1 MIFPGYPFRCKPE
14 ACTSYNYKYYGMGEE
29 NMIDKLLKAISLK
42 DEDCIEELDNASQKT
57 SFIITMIIFALI
69 GAAAVGYLFYMR
81 NSTKYKYDDSLT
93 VSKNGTHIVYDESGA
108 YLMHQEKVLSDT
120 YMAIEKDPFSDYCR
134 VIDKDG
140 LIGFI
145 AKKDGRETIFP
156 QYTEASPMKYG
167 SSCVNSGKG
176 YYYVSE
182 NGKYMTGYYEEA
194 DSWGRQGTM
203 ARVKKSDGWAVIDRQ
218 GTVLI
223 DKCDSIDSL
232 PFLSDNGTAV
242 RDGHVLLLHYSDSS
256 DESASV
262 QIVKEFEHFTEVTE
276 VFNSQ
281 FAIVKGADGYGA
293 VDLDGNMIV
302 PAIYKDLTWDSYKIP
317 GEVFKKEIIFKGK
330 KVNDRLDVTDWKP
343 QTN

>member
-1 MIFPGYPFRCKPE
+1 
-14 ACTSYNYKYYGMGEE
+14 
-29 NMIDKLLKAISLK
+29 
-42 DEDCIEELDNASQKT
+42 
-57 SFIITMIIFALI
+57 
-69 GAAAVGYLFYMR
+69 
-81 NSTKYKYDDSLT
+81 
-93 VSKNGTHIVYDESGA
+93 
-108 YLMHQEKVLSDT
+108 
-120 YMAIEKDPFSDYCR
+120 
-134 VIDKDG
+134 
-140 LIGFI
+140 
-145 AKKDGRETIFP
+145 
-156 QYTEASPMKYG
+156 MKYG

-182 NGKYMTGYYEEA
+182 NGKYMTDYYEEA

-281 FAIVKGADGYGA
+281 FAIVKETEGCQWNHICRLGPFPVYQSPPTH
-293 VDLDGNMIV
+293 L
-302 PAIYKDLTWDSYKIP
+302 
-317 GEVFKKEIIFKGK
+317 IF
-330 KVNDRLDVTDWKP
+330 
-343 QTN
+343 